1 MAPRKRIRTSM
12 TTRSSTQAHQETPKS
27 ESEIA
32 VVSTADNSQVQ
43 PAESSPAIV
52 TSQPKPS
59 SQPAVTQSSHS
70 EEHHR
75 KTTSDIWAHL
85 VQSGQG
91 DKLKAPYKYC
101 NKLLTAESSSGTNH
115 LW

>member
-1 MAPRKRIRTSM
+1 M
-12 TTRSSTQAHQETPKS
+12 TTRSSTQAHQETPESDSESKS
-27 ESEIA
+27 ESQSESDIA

-52 TSQPKPS
+52 TGQPQPKPS

-70 EEHHR
+70 KDNHR
-75 KTTSDIWAHL
+75 KTTSDIWAHF

-91 DKLKAPYKYC
+91 MDIFLY
-101 NKLLTAESSSGTNH
+101 SFDSGDGDR
-115 LW
+115 